1 MIDPEEMCTP
11 EEALLELES
20 RPNCDRLELYAAQLT
35 DDALGLPEPLY
46 TVGSLLSPR
55 ELVEWR
61 RANYRGR
68 AALVVR
74 TADRAHAPK
83 EH

>member
-11 EEALLELES
+11 EEALRELES
-20 RPNCDRLELYAAQLT
+20 RPDFDQLELYSTQLT
-35 DDALGLPEPLY
+35 DAALGLPEPLY
-46 TVGSLLSPR
+46 TVGSLLSPE
-55 ELVEWR
+55 ELGEWR
-61 RANYRGR
+61 RTNYRGR

-74 TADRAHAPK
+74 TADRYYAPS